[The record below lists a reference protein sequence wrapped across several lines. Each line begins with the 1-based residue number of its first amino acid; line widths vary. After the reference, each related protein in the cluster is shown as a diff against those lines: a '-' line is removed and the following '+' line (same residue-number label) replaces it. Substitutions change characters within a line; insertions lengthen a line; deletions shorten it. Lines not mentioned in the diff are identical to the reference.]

1 MVAKAGKHLKVRKKD
16 IVDSLL
22 DIDTLLGSKDRPAGG
37 PRSCVTAPFPVA
49 LAGDSRDTLAVHQV
63 DANPAPIAHPR
74 LVGFTGNVRA
84 LDGSFAPLPVA
95 IRGTAYLPIIRAN

>member
-37 PRSCVTAPFPVA
+37 REVA
-49 LAGDSRDTLAVHQV
+49 
-63 DANPAPIAHPR
+63 
-74 LVGFTGNVRA
+74 
-84 LDGSFAPLPVA
+84 
-95 IRGTAYLPIIRAN
+95 